1 MLLPLALLPPRWVS
15 PHRLLHVDR
24 GPGHRQFRRLVKQN
38 HQEEVMKLFG
48 NVMLRVVATFVAS
61 ALGVIGAG
69 SVAGSVSGVDIPIWF
84 SAIMGGIMAVA
95 KVVELLSLA
104 FLEDGKLSR
113 DEINAAFRPR
123 HARAFELPL
132 RDLIGHMG
140 IAKGRINHGFGQRQ
154 AAQAGCRLR
163 GRD

>member
-1 MLLPLALLPPRWVS
+1 
-15 PHRLLHVDR
+15 
-24 GPGHRQFRRLVKQN
+24 
-38 HQEEVMKLFG
+38 MKLFA
-48 NVMLRVVATFVAS
+48 NVMLRVIATFVAS

-113 DEINAAFRPR
+113 DEINAAFRQTTKIKDID
-123 HARAFELPL
+123 E
-132 RDLIGHMG
+132 
-140 IAKGRINHGFGQRQ
+140 KTSTSKKEKE
-154 AAQAGCRLR
+154 
-163 GRD
+163 

>member
-1 MLLPLALLPPRWVS
+1 
-15 PHRLLHVDR
+15 
-24 GPGHRQFRRLVKQN
+24 
-38 HQEEVMKLFG
+38 MKLFG
-48 NVMLRVVATFVAS
+48 NVMLRVLATFVAS

-113 DEINAAFRPR
+113 DEIDAAFRQTTKIKDID
-123 HARAFELPL
+123 EKTSTKKE
-132 RDLIGHMG
+132 D
-140 IAKGRINHGFGQRQ
+140 K
-154 AAQAGCRLR
+154 
-163 GRD
+163 

>member
-1 MLLPLALLPPRWVS
+1 
-15 PHRLLHVDR
+15 
-24 GPGHRQFRRLVKQN
+24 
-38 HQEEVMKLFG
+38 MKLFG

-113 DEINAAFRPR
+113 DEINAAFRQTTKIKDID
-123 HARAFELPL
+123 ETTSTS
-132 RDLIGHMG
+132 
-140 IAKGRINHGFGQRQ
+140 KKE
-154 AAQAGCRLR
+154 
-163 GRD
+163 